1 MLYILGDFLFH
12 FVCFGVCFW
21 SFFLGDRREIFEYV
35 CMENKDWQLSVV
47 LEWAVLEGKCYT
59 CKCRQLHGYSYSLI
73 PTKRSACSLSNQKY
87 VFHLLRCLKFT
98 PLLITLRFPMERKTL
113 GLLRNEAR
121 DEAPGRM
128 SLSNMKVL
136 FFCIQKGDTESM
148 GWGWRGWDGGVWKDS
163 KNCSA

>member
-1 MLYILGDFLFH
+1 
-12 FVCFGVCFW
+12 
-21 SFFLGDRREIFEYV
+21 
-35 CMENKDWQLSVV
+35 
-47 LEWAVLEGKCYT
+47 
-59 CKCRQLHGYSYSLI
+59 
-73 PTKRSACSLSNQKY
+73 
-87 VFHLLRCLKFT
+87 
-98 PLLITLRFPMERKTL
+98 MERKTL